1 MQALADASDSLYSFS
16 SSLSLSSLALALCL
30 CLSGGRASTLPPRPV
45 LSHPG
50 HHPPPV
56 AHQLTAHSSARI
68 ALSHPVAPSGVI
80 VSNSTALSHPGV
92 HRRADH
98 SYNNDGLASMATATF
113 FLNQTGQTGA
123 HVVHSV
129 SSPTT
134 HHSSLTT
141 HHSPLTTRHS
151 TLTTHYSP
159 LRPAHTP
166 VREQCG
172 RRRPT

>member
-1 MQALADASDSLYSFS
+1 MRLTRSILSLLLFLSLLS
-16 SSLSLSSLALALCL
+16 RSLSVSACRVAVHRLSRLVLYCLIRVIIPRQSLT
-30 CLSGGRASTLPPRPV
+30 SS
-45 LSHPG
+45 
-50 HHPPPV
+50 
-56 AHQLTAHSSARI
+56 QLTAHSSARI

-141 HHSPLTTRHS
+141 HHSSLTTRHS